1 MVHTYKATQSHD
13 ETILTHMAPVFDS
26 KVARSELGLEKQST
40 TIRFHEIKKQFYCL
54 NIERHAV
61 SRKKICYL

>member
-1 MVHTYKATQSHD
+1 MVHTYKATQSQE

-26 KVARSELGLEKQST
+26 KVARSELGLKNKAQQKDS
-40 TIRFHEIKKQFYCL
+40 HEIKKQFYCL

-61 SRKKICYL
+61 SRKIICYF